1 MILSLFS
8 LGFASRVR
16 MGIDIAG
23 RVKNNIKSVCLAQ
36 AAVLKIV
43 SLLKNDPLQYDA
55 LTDIWNDNEEEL
67 KGIQL
72 GEGYFSIAYSQY
84 RDNAGIIIHGLIDEE
99 RKININTASKD
110 VLQAL
115 PGIDESIA
123 ASIIDWRDADDGML
137 PHGAERSY
145 YANLPEPYLCK
156 NALFETLDELLLVKG
171 ITPDVLDAV
180 ESNLTVH
187 GDGKI
192 NINTCS
198 REILEALGIDPVLS
212 QKIVEV
218 RKGTDQVEGTEDDVI
233 FMNVGQVK
241 SALENLSAL
250 NAEENAQVNK
260 LINSN
265 LIKVNS
271 TYFRADIA
279 VGFNDAKDDVRN
291 YAVVCNRKDGRIV
304 QWDEE

>member
-23 RVKNNIKSVCLAQ
+23 RVEDNIKSVCLAQ
-36 AAVLKIV
+36 AAVHKIV
-43 SLLKNDPLQYDA
+43 SLLKNDASQYDA
-55 LTDIWNDNEEEL
+55 LTDIWNDNEDEL

-84 RDNAGIIIHGLIDEE
+84 RDNAEIIIHGLIDEE

-110 VLQAL
+110 VLQSL

-137 PHGAERSY
+137 PHGAERPY
-145 YANLPEPYLCK
+145 YENLPEPYLCK
-156 NALFETLDELLLVKG
+156 NALFETLNELLLVKG
-171 ITPDVLDAV
+171 ITPDMLDGV
-180 ESNLTVH
+180 KSYLTVH
-187 GDGKI
+187 GNGKI

-218 RKGTDQVEGTEDDVI
+218 RKGTDQAEGTEDDVI
-233 FMNVGQVK
+233 FMNAGQVR

-250 NAEENAQVNK
+250 NAEERAQVNK
-260 LINSN
+260 LIHSG

-271 TYFRADIA
+271 TYFHADIT
-279 VGFNDAKDDVRN
+279 VGFNNAKDGIRN